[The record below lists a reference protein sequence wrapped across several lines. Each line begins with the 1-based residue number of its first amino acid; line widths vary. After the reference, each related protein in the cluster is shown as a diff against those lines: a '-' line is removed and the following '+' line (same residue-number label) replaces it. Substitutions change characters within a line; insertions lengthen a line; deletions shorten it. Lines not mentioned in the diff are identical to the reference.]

1 MKRVLCLFLMFIA
14 FIPNVEAKRG
24 CCSHHG
30 GVAGCNSNGRTICN
44 DGTLSPTCTC
54 TATPKYIY
62 GCTDKS
68 AKNYNKNAN
77 KNDGTCIYYVYGCTD
92 KTAKNYNPKAEKSN
106 NSCKY
111 YIEGCTDKAA
121 KNYNSK
127 AEKDDGSCEYDKV
140 ELDNNQDTINNNN
153 IENNDSTSNNT
164 VNKQNSNN
172 SYSSYIKE
180 SSKTK
185 KENEQE
191 EISPIWVVMGVALF
205 GGYLY
210 IKKR

>member
-1 MKRVLCLFLMFIA
+1 MCLFLMFIA

-24 CCSHHG
+24 CCSHHR
-30 GVAGCNSNGRTICN
+30 GVAGCSSNGRTICN

-54 TATPKYIY
+54 TAAPKYIY

-92 KTAKNYNPKAEKSN
+92 KTAKNYN
-106 NSCKY
+106 
-111 YIEGCTDKAA
+111 
-121 KNYNSK
+121 SK
-127 AEKDDGSCEYDKV
+127 AEKDDGNCEYDKI
-140 ELDNNQDTINNNN
+140 EMNNSQNIKNNEIETESDTSSSDNKI
-153 IENNDSTSNNT
+153 
-164 VNKQNSNN
+164 NKQNSNN

-180 SSKTK
+180 SSKAK
-185 KENEQE
+185 KEDEQE
-191 EISPIWVVMGVALF
+191 EISPMWVVMGIALF

>member
-1 MKRVLCLFLMFIA
+1 MKRVMCLFLMFIA
-14 FIPNVEAKRG
+14 FMPNAEAKRG

-77 KNDGTCIYYVYGCTD
+77 KNDGTCVYYVYGCTD
-92 KTAKNYNPKAEKSN
+92 KKAKNYNPKAEKSN

-127 AEKDDGSCEYDKV
+127 AEKDDGSCEYDKI
-140 ELDNNQDTINNNN
+140 ELNNNDTINNNN
-153 IENNDSTSNNT
+153 IENNDSTSNDT
-164 VNKQNSNN
+164 INKQNSNN
-172 SYSSYIKE
+172 YYSSYNKE

-191 EISPIWVVMGVALF
+191 EISSVWVVIGVALI